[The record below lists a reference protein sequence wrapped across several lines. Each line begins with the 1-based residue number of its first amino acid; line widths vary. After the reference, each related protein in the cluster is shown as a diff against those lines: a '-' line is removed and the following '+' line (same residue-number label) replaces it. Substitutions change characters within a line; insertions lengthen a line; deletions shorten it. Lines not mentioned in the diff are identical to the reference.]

1 MSDARCARLA
11 DGRLHLQ
18 HGPIEVLIECWGQRD
33 EVEAAYLQA
42 RRRFGTILEEL
53 VAELRCLRRP
63 VNGSYPDFEGKVAR
77 RMTAA
82 VWPHRGVFVTPM
94 AAVAGSVADELM
106 EALIQGRALSKACVN
121 DGGDIALHLA
131 PGEAITVGIV
141 DDPARPQIDAEVRV
155 RAADR
160 ARGVATSGWRG
171 RSQSLGIA
179 DAVTVLAHNAAAAD
193 AAATLVANA
202 VNLDHPAIRRRPARE
217 VKEDTDLGELP
228 VTVGV
233 DALPENAVVEALGRG
248 LATAA
253 AMKRAGLL
261 EAAYLSLQGRAV
273 AC

>member
-1 MSDARCARLA
+1 
-11 DGRLHLQ
+11 
-18 HGPIEVLIECWGQRD
+18 
-33 EVEAAYLQA
+33 
-42 RRRFGTILEEL
+42 
-53 VAELRCLRRP
+53 
-63 VNGSYPDFEGKVAR
+63 
-77 RMTAA
+77 
-82 VWPHRGVFVTPM
+82 M